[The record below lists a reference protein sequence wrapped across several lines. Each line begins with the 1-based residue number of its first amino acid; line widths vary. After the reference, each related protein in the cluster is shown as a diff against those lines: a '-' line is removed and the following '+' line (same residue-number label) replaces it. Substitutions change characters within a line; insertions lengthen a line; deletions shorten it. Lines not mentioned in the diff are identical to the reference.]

1 MLRFPVAL
9 AAIAAVSL
17 PVGASGNPIQPQL
30 NAKVTGRAISLIDA
44 QGQRVK
50 VLQQNSYRVVVK
62 DSSTTQ
68 NFHLVGPGINLKTR
82 VSATV
87 TRAWIANFRPG
98 RYVYWSDRSTKLR
111 GTFTVKDGP
120 PPA

>member
-1 MLRFPVAL
+1 MLRFPVTL

-17 PVGASGNPIQPQL
+17 PVGASGSPIQPQL
-30 NAKVTGRAISLIDA
+30 NAKVSSRAISLTDA

-50 VLQQNSYRVVVK
+50 VLQQNSYRLVVK

-68 NFHLVGPGINLKTR
+68 NFHLVGPRVDLKTK
-82 VSATV
+82 VSATGN
-87 TRAWIANFRPG
+87 RAWIANLRPG
-98 RYVYWSDRSTKLR
+98 RYVYWSDRSTTLR
-111 GTFTVKDGP
+111 GTFTVKPGP